1 MTDKCDSIMIA
12 NCPDIMIY
20 HTIDGK
26 CLSVS
31 PACQIILGYTPQAF
45 KNYSLFELVHPQDQ
59 ARMQRFYK
67 MLLEQ
72 PSRDILS
79 HRWRSRDQ
87 NYDWFESS
95 SQIVSDDSSTE
106 TKIVTLSRYIPEH
119 RRLEK
124 ACQNYAEYADVARLI
139 AIGETTANIAH
150 ELNQPLAA
158 IVNYVGGC
166 LRRLE
171 KSHCNSKEVYS
182 ALEQA
187 RTQAEHA
194 GKIIHGLRNLLKKR
208 ELQLSTVTINSLI
221 HAILNLIEF
230 QIHNDEVTVQ
240 LQLTEPLPVIRVD
253 ANQIEQVLL
262 NLVRNAL
269 ESMRHCPR
277 RELTIATYFLS
288 ENQEIKIEITDSGE
302 GFNEETAQKMFN
314 PFFTTKAEGMGIGLS
329 ISRSI
334 VKAHQGRLEAISH
347 PTGGATFCFTLPKI
361 HDEY

>member
-1 MTDKCDSIMIA
+1 MTDKYDATMMA
-12 NCPDIMIY
+12 HCPDILIY
-20 HTIDGK
+20 HTLEWQ

-31 PACQIILGYTPQAF
+31 PACQTLLGYTPQAF
-45 KNYSLFELVHPQDQ
+45 KNYSLYELVHPQDQ
-59 ARMQRFYK
+59 TRMQRFYK
-67 MLLEQ
+67 TLLEQ

-79 HRWRSRDQ
+79 HRWRSHDQ

-95 SQIVSDDSSTE
+95 SQLVVEDTAAE
-106 TKIVTLSRYIPEH
+106 TKIVTLSRYVPEH

-187 RTQAEHA
+187 RAQAEHA
-194 GKIIHGLRNLLKKR
+194 GKIVHGLRNLLKKR
-208 ELQLSTVTINSLI
+208 ELQLSVVQINSLI
-221 HAILNLIEF
+221 HTILNLIEF

-240 LQLTEPLPVIRVD
+240 LQLAESLPSVVAD
-253 ANQIEQVLL
+253 ADQLEQVLL

-269 ESMRHCPR
+269 ESMRHHEQR
-277 RELTIATYFLS
+277 DLIIVSSYLQET
-288 ENQEIKIEITDSGE
+288 QEIKVEITDSGR
-302 GFNEETAQKMFN
+302 GFSEETAEKMFN
-314 PFFTTKAEGMGIGLS
+314 PFFTTKTEGMGIGLS

-334 VKAHQGRLEAISH
+334 MKAHQGRLDAISH
-347 PTGGATFCFTLPKI
+347 REGGATFCFTLPI
-361 HDEY
+361 NHNAH